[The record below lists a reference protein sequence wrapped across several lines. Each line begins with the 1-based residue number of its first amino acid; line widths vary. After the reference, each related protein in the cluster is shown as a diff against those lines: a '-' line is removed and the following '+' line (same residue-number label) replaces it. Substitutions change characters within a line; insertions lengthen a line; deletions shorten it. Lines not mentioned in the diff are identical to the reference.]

1 MGAVKQFEVL
11 EQELAVAL
19 REGRDAEA
27 ARHASRLNRG
37 ALAAQLFER
46 AGEWLE
52 AARAYRDAGQL
63 GRARDV
69 VTKVAAEHPEYPAAA
84 RFAIDIAA
92 ARQGMN
98 HDLEQFVA
106 PFLRRAPA
114 SSEDIKALYVLG
126 QLYEGNNYLPH
137 AIAIYRRIIE
147 VDPGHAAV
155 ERLRYAEVSASNN
168 ATTEVM
174 VTGGDLAAVRR
185 LFRQQQA
192 QQQQTPSIMPGDRAI
207 GSGSILCE
215 RYLLERLLGTGSSG
229 SVFRARDLKLDE
241 YVALKVVDTFASGS
255 TAEAR
260 FRREVSLARKLAHPN
275 VVRIYDLAEHDGRN
289 FLTME
294 LLEGTELREFVNQR
308 RLLPPARRELLLQA
322 CAGLGYAHNSRVV
335 HRDVKFEN
343 LFVTNDAELK
353 VTDFGMAKAP
363 GDVSVTMTGSMGG
376 TPYYMSPEQITD
388 FRSVDQRTDI
398 YALGVVAYE
407 LFTHQ
412 LPFEAKALTD
422 LLLMHLEKTPDHPCS
437 VNPGVPEELGD
448 LILKAMSKKREDRF
462 QSCDEFALALRAV
475 KL

>member
-1 MGAVKQFEVL
+1 MGAVQQSEVL

-19 REGRDAEA
+19 RDGRDAEA
-27 ARHASRLNRG
+27 ARLASRLNRG

-69 VTKVAAEHPEYPAAA
+69 VTKTAADHAQYPAAA
-84 RFAIDIAA
+84 RFAIELAA

-106 PFLRRAPA
+106 PFLRRTPA

-137 AIAIYRRIIE
+137 AIAVYRRIVE
-147 VDPGHAAV
+147 VDPGHAAS

-174 VTGGDLAAVRR
+174 VTNGDLAAVRR
-185 LFRQQQA
+185 LFRQQQ
-192 QQQQTPSIMPGDRAI
+192 QQAQTPSIMPGDRAI

-294 LLEGTELREFVNQR
+294 LLEGTELRDFVNLH
-308 RLLPPARRELLLQA
+308 RLGPAARRDLLLQA
-322 CAGLGYAHNSRVV
+322 CAGLGYAHGSRVV

-343 LFVTNDAELK
+343 LFVTNQGELK

-388 FRSVDQRTDI
+388 FRSVDHRTDI

-422 LLLMHLEKTPDHPCS
+422 LLLMHLEKTPEHPCS
-437 VNPGVPEELGD
+437 VNPGVPQDLGEM
-448 LILKAMSKKREDRF
+448 ILKAISKKREDRF
-462 QSCDEFALALRAV
+462 QSCDEFALALRSV
-475 KL
+475 RL